1 MVYLV
6 SDQHIPTNM
15 LLIDYAALILITVA
29 VIISMKMIWTGY
41 LAGTGEM
48 KNAYKRLGGV
58 REATLV
64 RPMPGWDVNKY

>member
-1 MVYLV
+1 
-6 SDQHIPTNM
+6 M